1 MGNAC
6 SNDENRTG
14 VKQDDIVGTLPALTD
29 QKNAMRTA
37 GHKEEGEKMQSPDE
51 KHQEIND
58 KYSNNLTPIDEL
70 PEITNPN
77 VRMSIDKHGSYV
89 HQSNLQESMIEE
101 VDLKQ
106 KVKFRF
112 NNSHF
117 DGEVVF
123 PDQEALKMYQEH
135 GHVEIDSITA
145 AIGTKVFSDDSRYEG
160 DFQRGKFNGT
170 GRFIHANGDMYEG
183 EFVDN
188 MAEGYGKFQ
197 SQDGSV
203 FYEGMFEK
211 NLPHG
216 KGIKVSNEK
225 EKYEGDFTCGKK
237 DGYGIQNQE
246 GVYTYK
252 GAFKN
257 DTYDGEGEYVYEDA
271 TGRSYKGFWENGKYH
286 GQGTYTFQ
294 NGDVYQGEYVH
305 GSKQGHGKLQ
315 MNEKGVVYEG
325 EWFGG
330 KQHGQG
336 KLYTT
341 ADLQELISGTWEMG
355 QYQQDVNAN

>member
-1 MGNAC
+1 MG
-6 SNDENRTG
+6 
-14 VKQDDIVGTLPALTD
+14 
-29 QKNAMRTA
+29 
-37 GHKEEGEKMQSPDE
+37 
-51 KHQEIND
+51 
-58 KYSNNLTPIDEL
+58 
-70 PEITNPN
+70 
-77 VRMSIDKHGSYV
+77 
-89 HQSNLQESMIEE
+89 QESMIEE

-106 KVKFRF
+106 KVKFGF

-123 PDQEALKMYQEH
+123 PDQKALKMYQEH

-160 DFQRGKFNGT
+160 DFQ
-170 GRFIHANGDMYEG
+170 H
-183 EFVDN
+183 
-188 MAEGYGKFQ
+188 GKFQ

-257 DTYDGEGEYVYEDA
+257 DTYDGEGEYVYED
-271 TGRSYKGFWENGKYH
+271 E
-286 GQGTYTFQ
+286 
-294 NGDVYQGEYVH
+294 
-305 GSKQGHGKLQ
+305 
-315 MNEKGVVYEG
+315 
-325 EWFGG
+325 
-330 KQHGQG
+330 
-336 KLYTT
+336 
-341 ADLQELISGTWEMG
+341 
-355 QYQQDVNAN
+355 